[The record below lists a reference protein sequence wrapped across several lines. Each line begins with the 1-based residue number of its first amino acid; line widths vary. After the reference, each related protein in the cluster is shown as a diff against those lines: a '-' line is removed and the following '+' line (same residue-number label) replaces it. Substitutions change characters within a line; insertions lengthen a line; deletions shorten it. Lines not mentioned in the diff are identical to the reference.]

1 MEVVHQV
8 RLLLRRN
15 VALRLRQPVILA
27 LELLWPV
34 VIFLVVMAARNA
46 IPPVAQP
53 TCYYKAWA
61 LPSAGVVPFVQSMI
75 CNIDDC
81 QNETE
86 YEDIPSYNGS
96 SVRELVENTM
106 PLIMDHSI
114 TELVTSLPK
123 GMRLM
128 RVAVDALSG
137 PDLSVLLD
145 EGFPV
150 TDLLKNTNQ
159 TRELLSS
166 INMTDDEIELILES
180 SIQLPQILEITSQ
193 SNFCDIVPELVE
205 DTSNI
210 FDKIR
215 LHLCTMDE
223 ISRKDFFRQLKSQ
236 LDVKNIVQTMGLAM
250 SELGRLDIGEILG
263 NIGVLLAN
271 LQSSNI
277 FHEDVFK
284 MVAMVLDEVRFEQ
297 IDTKVIRH
305 LIEDLEPLY
314 RESEWAMLIQVLKD
328 VKIPSMKGN
337 STIPRRIDAEEN
349 KTPSVSENES
359 AVASENSASKERF
372 NLQRNVANTFE
383 TLLSLADIGMDVLKF
398 LPRNASIQ
406 AQNVLKY
413 FTFFVD
419 VADGIVPEI
428 EKSLKRDDSM
438 KFLDTFSDILGAAF
452 LNIAEETKSKDQNI
466 NFCNAKEFQIL
477 LNSSDWNDIPAL
489 QRYACKISRFSERLP
504 GPSDEMNVEKW
515 RSSVN
520 KMRNLINFD
529 KYSEIHHNIAKWQN
543 EMNGNTT
550 TGFTTFKKSA
560 MNEATIDDVIST
572 IECTIQGLQ
581 GTNTPQ
587 AGEAKH
593 IAGNYL
599 STIPHEISNK
609 ISNNKRKIFLNGIS
623 QAKEIINYART
634 NHMIFGQMNLT
645 NFGMILTELDKVVNG
660 VGAEN
665 FGHLLTVTS
674 KEFLRFIPAVAF
686 MVTDFSTNAT
696 ARKGLPSLTSAFIQD
711 LESFIWKSISPKM
724 VEEFAKKPWSDNFC
738 VDADVLEATQLH
750 WKWLLCTDS
759 SASFKIPLPSK
770 SVTHKDLLSSS
781 DLEFKP
787 VNSFDAQVFSQILL
801 RVSSG
806 MSFTVKV
813 ISQFLHP
820 VKGCDDT
827 CGSEDVMLKKMCFLA
842 RLQNAKSVIEMP
854 KKESDRHE
862 ENIKEEDNLL
872 QQFQTLLPI
881 DEHIIE
887 GYASFMDVVRASAAN
902 NFTSWRDIVRLI
914 VSGLRFLDSFDGK
927 DHKLRPSLHVINSL
941 VSLVKNRV
949 SDAAQSSSE
958 AIVEIQNVF
967 PDSPL
972 TQEVVKSFLPI
983 LPEVTSTLFWTAL
996 VPGKVLKLIDK
1007 SDKNISII
1015 ISTICN
1021 SSLTDYFYN
1030 PGLTSDEF
1038 ERLDRVLCSHKYYDV
1053 FEEIFE
1059 DPDIQ
1064 EIVFE
1069 AKSTDEVSWEDMHDN
1084 ILEIV
1089 SLLQDLAE
1097 RKKADISSFPPLARW
1112 QKMAM
1117 GIHSQVMNPAVMLY
1131 VLNSKFF
1138 YRFCSDNQSQNMSLH
1153 LKNFFTTDQ
1162 EKSLYQ
1168 GLCSMSTASFSA
1180 KLVEGVNDTFKNS
1193 ETGNKGKN
1201 PDVASLSQKII
1212 GVLFSMP
1219 EIKDIGKLFLGM
1231 DLYEDIDGGG
1241 SSEDHILQ
1249 NGANRYKIMNATKR
1263 TFDMVDSVTRGG
1275 LSATILGSSIPEIL
1289 QDFSTL
1295 ILPSDGDSSIEQF
1308 FLNANKSNQLFRIF
1322 FNNNPEERRIE
1333 TYVETMAEYFSKKDN
1348 SIKLKSLCNKFKNR
1362 LSTEYAHDFG
1372 DMACS
1377 QLPSKW
1383 TLKNF
1388 NKHQRNYT
1396 SLWTEI
1402 DMFLTEGAKNATQE
1416 LYFRK
1421 RKAGF
1426 LNSVD
1431 KILISSIQVTDWSS
1445 FQMPSFYFSMMRAFV
1460 TNLENI
1466 HHSSLQET
1474 SCLTRSGQEAIQES
1488 VHKLLHSVSGAEF
1501 LSCGLLN
1508 KNISSFYSWVS
1519 ESADL
1524 KQAFEKV
1531 ARGSEN
1537 GEECEHSWK
1546 WLLPLI
1552 DDLEALYKR
1561 LSQNMSEKELQQA
1574 NNCLRNFKQSLLIS
1588 SLQMHANVIKQ
1599 AAKFLSTINTPAGHW
1614 KGIKEQIFQ
1623 RISQHLPA
1631 FIKLSE
1637 IIPESSSIIPPSF
1650 EMEDTEIEEILREA
1664 SINFNWHL
1672 RQGLS
1677 HTTLRK
1683 KICDDRDD
1691 PSVSTVFLRPP
1702 QMNLMTRAKFYS
1714 YICSP
1719 NVTQHLMQQL
1729 NQSYIKD
1736 KVREIQEKEFFSG
1749 QWLQALMGSS
1759 DILIDVGTHL
1769 VSSMTEIQVHNLF
1782 DIFHLFT
1789 RPHVIQNVY
1798 ESLGKLILVL
1808 EPVFPG
1814 SSLIETLQQ
1823 ILDGLQAFKSLTQLT
1838 NFNFSYK
1845 VKDVFGDAAVDVLMN
1860 ELHVDPEE
1868 VSSFL
1873 ESEVSLNQFGSLGV
1887 EGVLKE
1893 AKVDAAEAEKT
1904 LEILSNAPNVIS
1916 RLTNH
1921 LETVTTVMHPDV
1933 KKLFQNLDQG
1943 VQWLTTPE
1951 ALSTG
1956 GQILCGKPLTSLS
1969 RKFMLL
1975 SPEDAENKIEEREL
1989 FRLPTDFCRHGYKEI
2004 MKMRGGAILWGFLKP
2019 LFRGKILYAP
2029 KDYGP
2034 ALTII
2039 SKVNETFNIL
2049 EEQVHFVKAAAEGST
2064 GLHYLQRKNETLQ
2077 SLQKLL
2083 SSKAVSKF
2091 LGSPSWGAALSWL
2104 EAPSSSSL
2112 SLLHLV
2118 ELVGNVTECIS
2129 LDRFLGFDTEEELEA
2144 AAATLHDRR
2153 EFIAAIVFM
2162 KEKHIDKRWT
2172 DGKQEK
2178 RLPKNV
2184 LYKIRMDID
2193 NVPTTEYIKYRWWRP
2208 YPYDDF
2214 FEDLRYFRG
2223 FLQLQDTVDS
2233 AIIDLQTQ
2241 RPGSSSEVKKYLQQF
2256 PYPCHQR
2263 DKFGTLLKGSMPAV
2277 MTISWV
2283 FIVAFLVRER
2293 VLDRELELDETLGV
2307 MGLRKSSGWLAWFV
2321 TGLCVLLVS
2330 VIGIVAVL
2338 KWGGITPNSDP
2349 VVLFLFV
2356 ADFAVLLIA
2365 YCQLMSTFFSRA
2377 STAALLS
2384 VLLYVLSFFPFLL
2397 FVTWELDFLYWQ
2409 KLLSCVLVST
2419 SFCFG
2424 CLYLNRYED
2433 QGQGVHWSNL
2443 WQSPVAEDRMNFGT
2457 TLVAMTLCSLLYF
2470 FLSWYIA
2477 RITTG
2482 LKGRKPLAWYVLLK
2496 PPAIGDKKIENGF
2509 PDHNT
2514 KPRSIVEGIKD
2525 QTDAK
2530 RTTGISLSNVHALY
2544 SKKGSKEWR
2553 ALSGLNLDLYEDQI
2567 TALLGHNGAGK
2578 TTTIKI
2584 LTGRKLPTAG
2594 KVSLYGY
2601 SIPEEL
2607 AEARKLIGYAPQN
2620 NTLYDKLTVK
2630 EHLNLFA
2637 RLKGILDTNI
2647 VKKEVDEMLDRLNLI
2662 EKQDECTETLSGG
2675 QRRRLCVGIAFV
2687 GGSKVVILDEP
2698 TSSVDPVARR
2708 KIWDLI
2714 LSYKKGRTILF
2725 TTHHLDEADI
2735 LSDRVAILHK
2745 GRMLC
2750 CGSPL
2755 ELKGRFGSG
2764 YRLSILPAA
2773 EKSEHEERDSGR
2785 ASSIAEYE
2793 EHVNVD
2799 CDGVMECIQTYVPD
2813 ATLLENDGSHLVV
2826 SLPADPLTSKPLS
2839 EFFAHLEK
2847 CLHLWGFQ
2855 SCSISSATLEEVFL
2869 TLCRLEDAKAAHNS
2883 DKFADISPFR
2893 LKKTTETTFIQKNDD
2908 CCKNCDN
2915 SMAIE
2920 MKEKDCPTTRRGFR
2934 FSAHL
2939 RCNQLNSLIKKR
2951 FWHTKRNWKALTSSI
2966 VMPCVF
2972 IALAMGLAVGRP
2984 QKAPDPSIELTPA
2997 LYTSKDHKAI
3007 SFFAWNETE
3016 TNLGNTLLRILK
3028 ANSSQNEICRQ
3039 GDINCGH
3046 FYGNSRLTNAPSGR
3060 CLCEKECPATIRELT
3075 PSLQAPD
3082 QLLYNMSDISIP
3094 RYLLDSYLQFNEKR
3108 YGGWTLQKT
3117 ESNDVAAKVWF
3128 ENSGYHSAP
3137 SYLNSLNNAILKQKT
3152 HNTFAIRTWSHPL
3165 RLSVEQ
3171 LGRETLLQRL
3181 GEVGI
3186 AFVFLIGLS
3195 LVPCTFSV
3203 YIVEERESEQKRL
3216 QMVTG
3221 ALSPL
3226 LYWGAAFLWDLTIV
3240 LATSLVSAAIVG
3252 AFALPAF
3259 YQRENFRA
3267 VYTLIFLYG
3276 WATTPL
3282 TYLLSR
3288 FFREGSLAFMV
3299 IFTSHLFVG
3308 LVIMMSLVSLRM
3320 ISVSKDVATILS
3332 TLQRFSLAF
3341 PQYSLVGGLTDLNEN
3356 QIKTEIF
3363 EQFGQDVYVSPFSW
3377 TSLGPNFVALF
3388 VQGIVFF
3395 LLTVLLEIL
3404 PLKHWSQRL
3413 LLSRKHMNQQQIDK
3427 NEDDPS
3433 KSLLQIQNISQVYNT
3448 KAGHRFAVDNLTLYI
3463 PQGECFGLV
3472 GANGAGKTTLF
3483 RLLIGEIQPTAGKI
3497 IFPGLQCDKKKKHQF
3512 LGYCPQKDAL
3522 DGLLTPRQHL
3532 EIYGGLRGIHSSEV
3546 PKIIERSLKSLE
3558 LDTHADRP
3566 VHKLSGGTKR
3576 KLCTAIATLGD
3587 PELVLLDEPT
3597 SGMDPAT
3604 RRLVWKTISRAT
3616 EAGRS
3621 VVLTSH
3627 SIEDCDVLCTR
3638 LGIMVNG
3645 KIACLDSPIKLKA
3658 RFGTG
3663 YTLSFRVPE
3672 NKEDWTSLLNFIHKE
3687 NPSAHLQVHSGR
3699 RIEIALPDENITLS
3713 SLFCQLEDCAK
3724 LFGIEDL
3731 AIDPT
3736 TLDQVFVNFVR
3747 QQCDAIQERS
3757 MQPESEV
3764 TVPTK
3769 DTYLE
3774 MFCTTKL

>member
-81 QNETE
+81 QNQTE

-96 SVRELVENTM
+96 SVRELVANTM

-114 TELVTSLPK
+114 TELVTALPK

-150 TDLLKNTNQ
+150 TDLLKDTNQ

-166 INMTDDEIELILES
+166 INMTDDEIELTLES

-193 SNFCDIVPELVE
+193 SNFCDTFQDLIE

-215 LHLCTMDE
+215 FRLCSMDE
-223 ISRKDFFRQLKSQ
+223 ISRKDFFRRLKSQ

-277 FHEDVFK
+277 FHEDILK
-284 MVAMVLDEVRFEQ
+284 MIVMVLDEVRFDQ

-328 VKIPSMKGN
+328 VKLPNMKRN
-337 STIPRRIDAEEN
+337 STNPRRIDAEAN
-349 KTPSVSENES
+349 KAPYIAEMES
-359 AVASENSASKERF
+359 AVDTSESSANKERF
-372 NLQRNVANTFE
+372 NFQRNAANTFE
-383 TLLSLADIGMDVLKF
+383 TVLSLADIGMDMLKF

-406 AQNVLKY
+406 AENALKY
-413 FTFFVD
+413 FAFFVD

-428 EKSLKRDDSM
+428 EKSLKRDDST

-452 LNIAEETKSKDQNI
+452 LNIAEETKSKNQNV
-466 NFCNAKEFQIL
+466 NFCNAKEFQTL

-489 QRYACKISRFSERLP
+489 QRYACKISRVSERRP
-504 GPSDEMNVEKW
+504 VSSDEMNVEKW
-515 RSSVN
+515 RSSVS
-520 KMRNLINFD
+520 KMKNLMNFD
-529 KYSEIHHNIAKWQN
+529 KYSEIRHNIAKWQN
-543 EMNGNTT
+543 EANGNAT
-550 TGFTTFKKSA
+550 TGFTAFKKSP
-560 MNEATIDDVIST
+560 MSEATIDDVIST
-572 IECTIQGLQ
+572 IECTIQGFQ
-581 GTNTPQ
+581 DFNSPKAGGAKNITGT
-587 AGEAKH
+587 
-593 IAGNYL
+593 YL
-599 STIPHEISNK
+599 STIPQEISNK
-609 ISNNKRKIFLNGIS
+609 ISNNKRKIFLNGLS
-623 QAKEIINYART
+623 RTKEIINHVRNNYA
-634 NHMIFGQMNLT
+634 IFGQMNLT
-645 NFGMILTELDKVVNG
+645 NFGTMLTELDKLVNG
-660 VGAEN
+660 IGAGS
-665 FGHLLTVTS
+665 FGHFLTSTS

-686 MVTDFSTNAT
+686 MTKDFKTNTT
-696 ARKGLPSLTSAFIQD
+696 ARRGLPSLTSAFIQD
-711 LESFIWKSISPKM
+711 LETFIWNSISPKM
-724 VEEFAKKPWSDNFC
+724 VEEFAKKPLSDNFC
-738 VDADVLEATQLH
+738 VDAYALEATQLH

-759 SASFKIPLPSK
+759 SKSFKYPASIDSI
-770 SVTHKDLLSSS
+770 SSS

-787 VNSFDAQVFSQILL
+787 VNNFDAQIFSQILL
-801 RVSSG
+801 RLSSS

-820 VKGCDDT
+820 VKGCDST
-827 CGSEDVMLKKMCFLA
+827 CGSEDIMLKKMCFLA
-842 RLQNAKSVIEMP
+842 RLQNAKSVIEIP
-854 KKESDRHE
+854 KRESNGHE
-862 ENIKEEDNLL
+862 ENIMEDDNFL

-902 NFTSWRDIVRLI
+902 NFTSWRDIVRLV

-927 DHKLRPSLHVINSL
+927 DRKLRPSLHVINSL

-972 TQEVVKSFLPI
+972 TQEVVKSFLPV

-996 VPGKVLKLIDK
+996 VPGKVLKLIDN

-1030 PGLTSDEF
+1030 PGLSSDEF
-1038 ERLDRVLCSHKYYDV
+1038 ERLDQVLCSHRYYDV

-1064 EIVFE
+1064 EIVFD
-1069 AKSTDEVSWEDMHDN
+1069 ASSTDEVSWEDMHDN
-1084 ILEIV
+1084 ILETV

-1097 RKKADISSFPPLARW
+1097 RKKADISSFPPLPRW
-1112 QKMAM
+1112 QKMAR

-1131 VLNSKFF
+1131 VFNSKFF
-1138 YRFCSDNQSQNMSLH
+1138 YRFCSDQQPRNMSAH

-1162 EKSLYQ
+1162 ETTLYK
-1168 GLCSMSTASFSA
+1168 GLCSISTASFSA
-1180 KLVEGVNDTFKNS
+1180 KLVESVNDTFKNS
-1193 ETGNKGKN
+1193 ETEKGKN

-1212 GVLFSMP
+1212 GVFFSMP

-1231 DLYEDIDGGG
+1231 DLHDDIDGGEEEG
-1241 SSEDHILQ
+1241 HILQ

-1263 TFDMVDSVTRGG
+1263 TFDMVDSVTGG
-1275 LSATILGSSIPEIL
+1275 RLSATILGSSFPEIL
-1289 QDFSTL
+1289 QDVSAL
-1295 ILPSDGDSSIEQF
+1295 ILPSD
-1308 FLNANKSNQLFRIF
+1308 IF
-1322 FNNNPEERRIE
+1322 QERN
-1333 TYVETMAEYFSKKDN
+1333 SK
-1348 SIKLKSLCNKFKNR
+1348 KLKSLCNNLKQR
-1362 LSTEYAHDFG
+1362 LPAESSDDFSN
-1372 DMACS
+1372 MVCS
-1377 QLPSKW
+1377 QPPAKW
-1383 TLKNF
+1383 TLKNL
-1388 NKHQRNYT
+1388 NQHQNYT

-1402 DMFLTEGAKNATQE
+1402 DMFLSDEAKNATQE

-1421 RKAGF
+1421 ESRYSLTPWTTYAF
-1426 LNSVD
+1426 
-1431 KILISSIQVTDWSS
+1431 QAYQFTDWSS

-1460 TNLENI
+1460 RNLEGIDHSNI
-1466 HHSSLQET
+1466 QET
-1474 SCLTRSGQEAIQES
+1474 GCLTRSSQEAIQDS
-1488 VHKLLHSVSGAEF
+1488 VHKLLNSISGAEF

-1508 KNISSFYSWVS
+1508 KNISGLYSWIS

-1531 ARGSEN
+1531 AHGVKI
-1537 GEECEHSWK
+1537 GEICTHSWK
-1546 WLLPLI
+1546 WLQLLI

-1561 LSQNMSEKELQQA
+1561 LSQNMSEKELHEA

-1599 AAKFLSTINTPAGHW
+1599 AAKFVSTINTPAGHW

-1631 FIKLSE
+1631 FIRLSE
-1637 IIPESSSIIPPSF
+1637 IIPESSSILPPSF
-1650 EMEDTEIEEILREA
+1650 EMDDTEIEEVLREA

-1672 RQGLS
+1672 RHGLS
-1677 HTTLRK
+1677 STTLRK
-1683 KICDDRDD
+1683 KICDNKDD

-1702 QMNLMTRAKFYS
+1702 QMSLMTRAKFYG
-1714 YICSP
+1714 YICNP
-1719 NVTQHLMQQL
+1719 NVTQHLVQQL

-1769 VSSMTEIQVHNLF
+1769 ISSMTEIQIHNLF

-1789 RPHVIQNVY
+1789 KPHVIQNVY

-1838 NFNFSYK
+1838 NFSFSYK
-1845 VKDVFGDAAVDVLMN
+1845 VKDVFGDATIDVLMN
-1860 ELHVDPEE
+1860 ELQVDSEE
-1868 VSSFL
+1868 LFSFL
-1873 ESEVSLNQFGSLGV
+1873 ESEISLNQVVLDKRSGHVSFCENSRDTSILCTLSKNERTAISAEHLQDLVFQKFLISFGSLGV

-1893 AKVDAAEAEKT
+1893 AKVDAVEAEKT
-1904 LEILSNAPNVIS
+1904 LEILSNAPNVITPKT
-1916 RLTNH
+1916 L
-1921 LETVTTVMHPDV
+1921 PDGGP
-1933 KKLFQNLDQG
+1933 KKFSKKNLISFR
-1943 VQWLTTPE
+1943 E
-1951 ALSTG
+1951 
-1956 GQILCGKPLTSLS
+1956 IF
-1969 RKFMLL
+1969 FMLL

-1989 FRLPTDFCRHGYKEI
+1989 LRLPTDFCRHGYKEI

-2034 ALTII
+2034 A
-2039 SKVNETFNIL
+2039 SHHFPRVNETFNIL

-2162 KEKHIDKRWT
+2162 QEKHLDKRWA
-2172 DGKQEK
+2172 DGKQEHH
-2178 RLPKNV
+2178 LPKNV

-2241 RPGSSSEVKKYLQQF
+2241 SPGSSSEVKKYLQQF

-2293 VLDRELELDETLGV
+2293 VLDHSWCDGLTQEFRLARVVCNRPLRTVSFCDWYCSCAE
-2307 MGLRKSSGWLAWFV
+2307 MGRDHTKFGPCRAIPICSGF
-2321 TGLCVLLVS
+2321 CC
-2330 VIGIVAVL
+2330 
-2338 KWGGITPNSDP
+2338 
-2349 VVLFLFV
+2349 V
-2356 ADFAVLLIA
+2356 AD
-2365 YCQLMSTFFSRA
+2365 C
-2377 STAALLS
+2377 LLS
-2384 VLLYVLSFFPFLL
+2384 VDELFLQSSFHSSIVIGFAVCFVLFSLPTFCHLGIGFSILAEAVIVCTGIHFLL
-2397 FVTWELDFLYWQ
+2397 LW
-2409 KLLSCVLVST
+2409 LLVFEPVRGSRSRSSLV
-2419 SFCFG
+2419 
-2424 CLYLNRYED
+2424 
-2433 QGQGVHWSNL
+2433 QH
-2443 WQSPVAEDRMNFGT
+2443 VAKP
-2457 TLVAMTLCSLLYF
+2457 
-2470 FLSWYIA
+2470 
-2477 RITTG
+2477 G

-2496 PPAIGDKKIENGF
+2496 PPALVDKKIENGF
-2509 PDHNT
+2509 ADHNT
-2514 KPRSIVEGIKD
+2514 KPRSIIEGVKD
-2525 QTDAK
+2525 QTNAK
-2530 RTTGISLSNVHALY
+2530 RITGISLSNVHALY

-2584 LTGRKLPTAG
+2584 LTGRKLPTTG

-2601 SIPEEL
+2601 PIPEKL

-2637 RLKGILDTNI
+2637 RLKGILDANV
-2647 VKKEVDEMLDRLNLI
+2647 VKKEVNEMLNRLNLI

-2714 LSYKKGRTILF
+2714 LSYKK
-2725 TTHHLDEADI
+2725 
-2735 LSDRVAILHK
+2735 
-2745 GRMLC
+2745 
-2750 CGSPL
+2750 
-2755 ELKGRFGSG
+2755 
-2764 YRLSILPAA
+2764 
-2773 EKSEHEERDSGR
+2773 
-2785 ASSIAEYE
+2785 
-2793 EHVNVD
+2793 VD

-2839 EFFAHLEK
+2839 EFFTHLEK

-2883 DKFADISPFR
+2883 EKVPLTYPSTERQVANTVSRRNDIACVKTVITWISSAPFYLNSLNNAILKQKTHNTYAIRTWSHPLRLSVEQLGRETLLQRLGEVGIAFVFLIGLSLVPCTFAVYIVGERESEQKRLQMVTGALSPLLYWGAAFLWDLTIVLATSLVSAAIIQNISQVYNTKAGHRYAVDNLTLYIPQGECFGLVGANGAGKTTLFR
-2893 LKKTTETTFIQKNDD
+2893 LLIGEIQPTAGKIIFPGLQSERKKHQFLGYCPQKDALD
-2908 CCKNCDN
+2908 GLLTPRQHLEIYAGLRGIHSSEVPKVIERSLKSLELDTHADRPVHKLSGGTKRKLCTAIATLGDPELVAPA
-2915 SMAIE
+2915 MVIE
-2920 MKEKDCPTTRRGFR
+2920 MKEKDSPTSRRGFR
-2934 FSAHL
+2934 YSAHL
-2939 RCNQLNSLIKKR
+2939 RYNQLNSLIKKR

-2997 LYTSKDHKAI
+2997 LYASKDHKAI
-3007 SFFAWNETE
+3007 SFFAWDEME
-3016 TNLGNTLLRILK
+3016 TNLGNTLLSVLK
-3028 ANSSQNEICRQ
+3028 ANSTGNEICHQ
-3039 GDINCGH
+3039 GDINCSH
-3046 FYGNSRLTNAPSGR
+3046 FYGNSRVMSGPSGR
-3060 CLCEKECPATIRELT
+3060 CLCERECPATIRELT
-3075 PSLQAPD
+3075 SSLQTPD
-3082 QLLYNMSDISIP
+3082 QLLYNMSDINIP
-3094 RYLLDSYLQFNEKR
+3094 QYLLDSYLQFNEKR

-3117 ESNDVAAKVWF
+3117 ESNDISAKVWWDT
-3128 ENSGYHSAP
+3128 P
-3137 SYLNSLNNAILKQKT
+3137 S
-3152 HNTFAIRTWSHPL
+3152 
-3165 RLSVEQ
+3165 
-3171 LGRETLLQRL
+3171 
-3181 GEVGI
+3181 
-3186 AFVFLIGLS
+3186 
-3195 LVPCTFSV
+3195 
-3203 YIVEERESEQKRL
+3203 
-3216 QMVTG
+3216 
-3221 ALSPL
+3221 
-3226 LYWGAAFLWDLTIV
+3226 
-3240 LATSLVSAAIVG
+3240 
-3252 AFALPAF
+3252 
-3259 YQRENFRA
+3259 
-3267 VYTLIFLYG
+3267 
-3276 WATTPL
+3276 TPL
-3282 TYLLSR
+3282 TYFETLLPRRSPP
-3288 FFREGSLAFMV
+3288 AFLRP
-3299 IFTSHLFVG
+3299 FTSHLFVG

-3388 VQGIVFF
+3388 VQGVVFF

-3404 PLKHWSQRL
+3404 PLRHWCQRL
-3413 LLSRKHMNQQQIDK
+3413 LLSRKHINNQQQINK
-3427 NEDDPS
+3427 NEEDDS
-3433 KSLLQIQNISQVYNT
+3433 IKSY
-3448 KAGHRFAVDNLTLYI
+3448 
-3463 PQGECFGLV
+3463 
-3472 GANGAGKTTLF
+3472 
-3483 RLLIGEIQPTAGKI
+3483 
-3497 IFPGLQCDKKKKHQF
+3497 
-3512 LGYCPQKDAL
+3512 
-3522 DGLLTPRQHL
+3522 
-3532 EIYGGLRGIHSSEV
+3532 
-3546 PKIIERSLKSLE
+3546 
-3558 LDTHADRP
+3558 
-3566 VHKLSGGTKR
+3566 
-3576 KLCTAIATLGD
+3576 
-3587 PELVLLDEPT
+3587 
-3597 SGMDPAT
+3597 
-3604 RRLVWKTISRAT
+3604 
-3616 EAGRS
+3616 
-3621 VVLTSH
+3621 
-3627 SIEDCDVLCTR
+3627 
-3638 LGIMVNG
+3638 
-3645 KIACLDSPIKLKA
+3645 
-3658 RFGTG
+3658 
-3663 YTLSFRVPE
+3663 
-3672 NKEDWTSLLNFIHKE
+3672 
-3687 NPSAHLQVHSGR
+3687 
-3699 RIEIALPDENITLS
+3699 
-3713 SLFCQLEDCAK
+3713 
-3724 LFGIEDL
+3724 
-3731 AIDPT
+3731 
-3736 TLDQVFVNFVR
+3736 
-3747 QQCDAIQERS
+3747 
-3757 MQPESEV
+3757 
-3764 TVPTK
+3764 
-3769 DTYLE
+3769 
-3774 MFCTTKL
+3774 

>member
-34 VIFLVVMAARNA
+34 VIFLVVMTARNA

-53 TCYYKAWA
+53 TCHYKAWA

-114 TELVTSLPK
+114 TELVTALPK

-150 TDLLKNTNQ
+150 TDLLKDTNQ

-193 SNFCDIVPELVE
+193 SNFCDIVPDLIEN
-205 DTSNI
+205 TSNI

-215 LHLCTMDE
+215 IHLCTIDE

-284 MVAMVLDEVRFEQ
+284 MIATVLDEVRFEQ

-328 VKIPSMKGN
+328 VKIPTMKGN
-337 STIPRRIDAEEN
+337 STNPKRIDAEEN
-349 KTPSVSENES
+349 KAPFVAEMES
-359 AVASENSASKERF
+359 AVTSGNSANKEGF
-372 NLQRNVANTFE
+372 SFQQNVANTFE
-383 TLLSLADIGMDVLKF
+383 TVLSLADIGMDVLKF

-406 AQNVLKY
+406 AQNILRY

-428 EKSLKRDDSM
+428 EKSLKGDNSV
-438 KFLDTFSDILGAAF
+438 KFLDTFSDILGATF
-452 LNIAEETKSKDQNI
+452 LNIAGETKSKNKNV
-466 NFCNAKEFQIL
+466 NFCNAKEFQTF

-489 QRYACKISRFSERLP
+489 QRYSCKISRFSEKLP
-504 GPSDEMNVEKW
+504 DPSDEMNVEKW
-515 RSSVN
+515 RLSVN

-529 KYSEIHHNIAKWQN
+529 KYSEIHHNIAKWQD
-543 EMNGNTT
+543 EVNGNAS
-550 TGFTTFKKSA
+550 TGFTAFKKSA
-560 MNEATIDDVIST
+560 MSEATIDDVIST

-581 GTNTPQ
+581 GSSTQQT
-587 AGEAKH
+587 GEAKYTT
-593 IAGNYL
+593 GNYL
-599 STIPHEISNK
+599 STIPHEVSNK
-609 ISNNKRKIFLNGIS
+609 ISNNKRKIFLNGLS
-623 QAKEIINYART
+623 WTKDIINYVRS
-634 NHMIFGQMNLT
+634 NHMTFGQMNLT
-645 NFGMILTELDKVVNG
+645 NFGTMLTELDKIVHG
-660 VGAEN
+660 FGAESID
-665 FGHLLTVTS
+665 HLLTATS
-674 KEFLRFIPAVAF
+674 KEFLRLIPAMAF
-686 MVTDFSTNAT
+686 MATDFSTNAT
-696 ARKGLPSLTSAFIQD
+696 ATKGLPSLASAFIQD
-711 LESFIWKSISPKM
+711 LETFIWKSISPKM

-738 VDADVLEATQLH
+738 VDAEALEATQLH

-759 SASFKIPLPSK
+759 TESFKIPLPIKGAS
-770 SVTHKDLLSSS
+770 HKESMSSS
-781 DLEFKP
+781 DLEFKS

-801 RVSSG
+801 RLSSG
-806 MSFTVKV
+806 MSFVVRV
-813 ISQFLHP
+813 ISQFLQP
-820 VKGCDDT
+820 VKGCDST
-827 CGSEDVMLKKMCFLA
+827 CGSNDVMLKKMCFLA
-842 RLQNAKSVIEMP
+842 RLQNAKSVIEIP
-854 KKESDRHE
+854 KKESGDHE
-862 ENIKEEDNLL
+862 ENKKDEDNLL
-872 QQFQTLLPI
+872 QQFQTVLPI

-887 GYASFMDVVRASAAN
+887 GYASFMDVVRTSAAN

-927 DHKLRPSLHVINSL
+927 DRKLRPSLHVINSL
-941 VSLVKNRV
+941 ISLVKNRV

-958 AIVEIQNVF
+958 AVVEIQNVF

-972 TQEVVKSFLPI
+972 TQEVIKSFLPV

-996 VPGKVLKLIDK
+996 VPGKVLNLINK
-1007 SDKNISII
+1007 SDKNISVI

-1038 ERLDRVLCSHKYYDV
+1038 ERLDQVLCNHKYYDV

-1069 AKSTDEVSWEDMHDN
+1069 ASSTDEVSWEDMHEN

-1089 SLLQDLAE
+1089 SLLQDLAD
-1097 RKKADISSFPPLARW
+1097 RKKADISSFPPLTIW

-1138 YRFCSDNQSQNMSLH
+1138 YRFCSENQFQNVSFH

-1162 EKSLYQ
+1162 EKNLYQ

-1193 ETGNKGKN
+1193 ESENKGRN
-1201 PDVASLSQKII
+1201 PDIASLSQKII

-1231 DLYEDIDGGG
+1231 DLYDDKEEGE
-1241 SSEDHILQ
+1241 SSEEHILQ
-1249 NGANRYKIMNATKR
+1249 NGANRYKILNATKR
-1263 TFDMVDSVTRGG
+1263 TFDMVDSVTHGG

-1295 ILPSDGDSSIEQF
+1295 ILPSDGDSNIEQF
-1308 FLNANKSNQLFRIF
+1308 FQNANKSSQLFRIF

-1333 TYVETMAEYFSKKDN
+1333 TYVETMAEHFSKKEN
-1348 SIKLKSLCNKFKNR
+1348 SKKLKSLCNKFKNK
-1362 LSTEYAHDFG
+1362 LSTDFARDFG
-1372 DMACS
+1372 NMACS
-1377 QLPSKW
+1377 QPPAKW
-1383 TLKNF
+1383 TVKNF
-1388 NKHQRNYT
+1388 NQHQRNYS

-1402 DMFLTEGAKNATQE
+1402 DMFLTDEAKNATQE

-1426 LNSVD
+1426 LDSVN

-1445 FQMPSFYFSMMRAFV
+1445 FQMPSFYFSMMRALV
-1460 TNLENI
+1460 RNLENI
-1466 HHSSLQET
+1466 QHSSLNEG
-1474 SCLTRSGQEAIQES
+1474 SCLTRSGQEGIQES
-1488 VHKLLHSVSGAEF
+1488 VHRFLNSISGAEF

-1508 KNISSFYSWVS
+1508 KNISSFYLWIS

-1524 KQAFEKV
+1524 KHAFEKV
-1531 ARGSEN
+1531 ARGSKN
-1537 GEECEHSWK
+1537 GEECEHAWK

-1552 DDLEALYKR
+1552 DDLEALQKR

-1599 AAKFLSTINTPAGHW
+1599 AAKFFSSINTPAGHW
-1614 KGIKEQIFQ
+1614 KGVKEQIFR

-1637 IIPESSSIIPPSF
+1637 IIPESSSIIPPSI
-1650 EMEDTEIEEILREA
+1650 EMDDTEIEEILREA

-1677 HTTLRK
+1677 PTTLRK

-1729 NQSYIKD
+1729 NQSFIKD
-1736 KVREIQEKEFFSG
+1736 KVREMQEKEFFSG

-1759 DILIDVGTHL
+1759 DVLIDVGSHL

-1838 NFNFSYK
+1838 NFSFSYK
-1845 VKDVFGDAAVDVLMN
+1845 VKDVFGDAAIDVLMN
-1860 ELHVDPEE
+1860 ELQIDPEE
-1868 VSSFL
+1868 ISSFL
-1873 ESEVSLNQFGSLGV
+1873 ESEIDLNQVILDKGSGYVSFCEDSQDTSILCALSTNEKTAVTAENLQDLVFQRFLISFGSLGV

-1989 FRLPTDFCRHGYKEI
+1989 LRLPTDFCRHGYKEI

-2172 DGKQEK
+2172 NEKQEK

-2241 RPGSSSEVKKYLQQF
+2241 SPGSSSEVKKYLQQF

-2307 MGLRKSSGWLAWFV
+2307 MGLRKSAGWLAWFV

-2349 VVLFLFV
+2349 LVLFLFV

-2365 YCQLMSTFFSRA
+2365 YCQLMSTFFNRA

-2443 WQSPVAEDRMNFGT
+2443 WQSPVTEDRMNFGT

-2477 RITTG
+2477 RITAG

-2496 PPAIGDKKIENGF
+2496 PPAIGNKKIDNGF

-2525 QTDAK
+2525 HTDVK
-2530 RTTGISLSNVHALY
+2530 ITTGISLSNVHALY

-2584 LTGRKLPTAG
+2584 LTGRKLPTTG

-2607 AEARKLIGYAPQN
+2607 TEARKLIGYAPQN

-2630 EHLNLFA
+2630 EHLTLFA
-2637 RLKGILDTNI
+2637 RLKGILDNNI
-2647 VKKEVDEMLDRLNLI
+2647 VKKEVDEMLDRLDLI

-2687 GGSKVVILDEP
+2687 GGSKIVILDEP

-2785 ASSIAEYE
+2785 ASSITEYE

-2893 LKKTTETTFIQKNDD
+2893 LKKTNETTFNQKNDE

-2915 SMAIE
+2915 SMVIE

-2966 VMPCVF
+2966 VMPCIF

-3007 SFFAWNETE
+3007 SFFAWDEME
-3016 TNLGNTLLRILK
+3016 TNLGNTLLNILK
-3028 ANSSQNEICRQ
+3028 ANSFQNEICRQ
-3039 GDINCGH
+3039 GDVNCGH
-3046 FYGNSRLTNAPSGR
+3046 FFGNSRLTNAQSGR
-3060 CLCEKECPATIRELT
+3060 CLCEKECPSIIRELT
-3075 PSLQAPD
+3075 PSLQTPE
-3082 QLLYNMSDISIP
+3082 QLFYNMSDINIP
-3094 RYLLDSYLQFNEKR
+3094 RYLLDSYLQFNEKKI
-3108 YGGWTLQKT
+3108 W
-3117 ESNDVAAKVWF
+3117 
-3128 ENSGYHSAP
+3128 
-3137 SYLNSLNNAILKQKT
+3137 
-3152 HNTFAIRTWSHPL
+3152 
-3165 RLSVEQ
+3165 
-3171 LGRETLLQRL
+3171 
-3181 GEVGI
+3181 
-3186 AFVFLIGLS
+3186 
-3195 LVPCTFSV
+3195 
-3203 YIVEERESEQKRL
+3203 
-3216 QMVTG
+3216 
-3221 ALSPL
+3221 
-3226 LYWGAAFLWDLTIV
+3226 
-3240 LATSLVSAAIVG
+3240 
-3252 AFALPAF
+3252 
-3259 YQRENFRA
+3259 
-3267 VYTLIFLYG
+3267 
-3276 WATTPL
+3276 
-3282 TYLLSR
+3282 
-3288 FFREGSLAFMV
+3288 
-3299 IFTSHLFVG
+3299 
-3308 LVIMMSLVSLRM
+3308 RM
-3320 ISVSKDVATILS
+3320 D
-3332 TLQRFSLAF
+3332 
-3341 PQYSLVGGLTDLNEN
+3341 
-3356 QIKTEIF
+3356 
-3363 EQFGQDVYVSPFSW
+3363 
-3377 TSLGPNFVALF
+3377 
-3388 VQGIVFF
+3388 
-3395 LLTVLLEIL
+3395 
-3404 PLKHWSQRL
+3404 
-3413 LLSRKHMNQQQIDK
+3413 
-3427 NEDDPS
+3427 
-3433 KSLLQIQNISQVYNT
+3433 
-3448 KAGHRFAVDNLTLYI
+3448 
-3463 PQGECFGLV
+3463 
-3472 GANGAGKTTLF
+3472 
-3483 RLLIGEIQPTAGKI
+3483 
-3497 IFPGLQCDKKKKHQF
+3497 
-3512 LGYCPQKDAL
+3512 
-3522 DGLLTPRQHL
+3522 
-3532 EIYGGLRGIHSSEV
+3532 
-3546 PKIIERSLKSLE
+3546 
-3558 LDTHADRP
+3558 
-3566 VHKLSGGTKR
+3566 
-3576 KLCTAIATLGD
+3576 
-3587 PELVLLDEPT
+3587 
-3597 SGMDPAT
+3597 
-3604 RRLVWKTISRAT
+3604 AT
-3616 EAGRS
+3616 E
-3621 VVLTSH
+3621 
-3627 SIEDCDVLCTR
+3627 
-3638 LGIMVNG
+3638 N
-3645 KIACLDSPIKLKA
+3645 
-3658 RFGTG
+3658 
-3663 YTLSFRVPE
+3663 
-3672 NKEDWTSLLNFIHKE
+3672 
-3687 NPSAHLQVHSGR
+3687 
-3699 RIEIALPDENITLS
+3699 
-3713 SLFCQLEDCAK
+3713 
-3724 LFGIEDL
+3724 
-3731 AIDPT
+3731 
-3736 TLDQVFVNFVR
+3736 
-3747 QQCDAIQERS
+3747 
-3757 MQPESEV
+3757 
-3764 TVPTK
+3764 
-3769 DTYLE
+3769 
-3774 MFCTTKL
+3774 